1 MSRVTAGTI
10 KAPWEGDDEPNM
22 AVSPDVGLP
31 RPKRSLRIS
40 LSLRLALLSLI
51 FATPIFSIA
60 VVAYIGV
67 TSDLRSV
74 DTEEQGVRFNAA
86 AVRLMLLAASLPA
99 GKPVSEDLR
108 VEGEISLKELDD
120 SARVFRAAA
129 LEADVLSPVRAAW
142 PSVARG
148 PTGANLDRFENAL
161 LHATNLIADASRLNF
176 ESRVV
181 ENSLQDAGFN
191 NAPLVVQHLGVAGTI
206 AELGARGRALPVDDR
221 VKIAGLLAQANS
233 GREDLATDML
243 GLFRSDPGLRGRL
256 EPLWNA
262 VTSAADAL
270 QTPTSAE
277 MNGDVTDVSFAA
289 LKQRLVDANGE
300 FTAALHGELIGRLQ
314 SRRADGA
321 REHTMIVLFALLAAL
336 ASSGLLILI
345 GRSINHRDRRELL
358 RAQAESRT
366 LAAELARQQAERKLS
381 ASEAQFRAI
390 LVRSNMGIALLDETG
405 DAIERNDAVD
415 ELLGGEAIVS
425 KNDPQFQALLDGIE
439 TSYIFERALERP
451 DGTRR
456 WAEVNLSVVNP
467 GDSSKVVALA
477 MVRDVTERKA
487 IDDRL
492 LYAATHDQVTSLP
505 NRPEFIRHLERVVSE
520 RISSS
525 KNFAVLFIDLDGFKI
540 VNDRLGHHAGDRLLI
555 ITARRLLSLSRD
567 GDVVARFH
575 GDEFAI
581 LLRDV
586 RDLETARAIADRVQT
601 ELRAPVTIDGS
612 VASVTSSIG
621 IVMGNDAYVR
631 AEDVIRNA
639 DAAMYHAK
647 SIGRSTAV
655 VFDDAMQHRM
665 AARTR
670 MITDLGPSIE
680 RGEFRIA
687 YQPVV
692 DLVSG
697 CAVGF
702 EALLRWD
709 HPIYGSVPP
718 DTFIPMAEESGA
730 IIELGRYVLRKSCM
744 MLASRMFGRGA
755 PPLSMNVNL
764 SVTQLMEPNIVKD
777 VERALAESGL
787 RAQLLTLEITESALL
802 EDGPRAVAVLSQL
815 KSLGVRLCI
824 DDFGTGYSSLRY
836 LHQFPIDALKI
847 DRSFVNGKSGG
858 IANEPIVQMVV
869 TLAQS
874 LGMDVVAEGIES
886 QMQREKLIAA
896 GCSVG
901 QGYYFARPID
911 RLEDVERWF
920 EPEPLK
926 WGA

>member
-1 MSRVTAGTI
+1 
-10 KAPWEGDDEPNM
+10 
-22 AVSPDVGLP
+22 
-31 RPKRSLRIS
+31 
-40 LSLRLALLSLI
+40 
-51 FATPIFSIA
+51 
-60 VVAYIGV
+60 
-67 TSDLRSV
+67 
-74 DTEEQGVRFNAA
+74 
-86 AVRLMLLAASLPA
+86 
-99 GKPVSEDLR
+99 
-108 VEGEISLKELDD
+108 
-120 SARVFRAAA
+120 
-129 LEADVLSPVRAAW
+129 
-142 PSVARG
+142 
-148 PTGANLDRFENAL
+148 
-161 LHATNLIADASRLNF
+161 
-176 ESRVV
+176 
-181 ENSLQDAGFN
+181 
-191 NAPLVVQHLGVAGTI
+191 
-206 AELGARGRALPVDDR
+206 
-221 VKIAGLLAQANS
+221 
-233 GREDLATDML
+233 
-243 GLFRSDPGLRGRL
+243 
-256 EPLWNA
+256 
-262 VTSAADAL
+262 
-270 QTPTSAE
+270 
-277 MNGDVTDVSFAA
+277 
-289 LKQRLVDANGE
+289 
-300 FTAALHGELIGRLQ
+300 
-314 SRRADGA
+314 
-321 REHTMIVLFALLAAL
+321 
-336 ASSGLLILI
+336 
-345 GRSINHRDRRELL
+345 
-358 RAQAESRT
+358 
-366 LAAELARQQAERKLS
+366 
-381 ASEAQFRAI
+381 
-390 LVRSNMGIALLDETG
+390 
-405 DAIERNDAVD
+405 
-415 ELLGGEAIVS
+415 
-425 KNDPQFQALLDGIE
+425 
-439 TSYIFERALERP
+439 
-451 DGTRR
+451 
-456 WAEVNLSVVNP
+456 
-467 GDSSKVVALA
+467 
-477 MVRDVTERKA
+477 
-487 IDDRL
+487 
-492 LYAATHDQVTSLP
+492 
-505 NRPEFIRHLERVVSE
+505 
-520 RISSS
+520 
-525 KNFAVLFIDLDGFKI
+525 
-540 VNDRLGHHAGDRLLI
+540 
-555 ITARRLLSLSRD
+555 
-567 GDVVARFH
+567 
-575 GDEFAI
+575 
-581 LLRDV
+581 
-586 RDLETARAIADRVQT
+586 
-601 ELRAPVTIDGS
+601 
-612 VASVTSSIG
+612 
-621 IVMGNDAYVR
+621 
-631 AEDVIRNA
+631 
-639 DAAMYHAK
+639 MYHAK